1 MNYKLKYSQDAREK
15 LQEIKKNIADLY
27 GSSVSK
33 RIITKIMSEIR
44 GLQDNPRK
52 GAAVQAL
59 IDLHTSYRFI
69 HTEQNYVFYRI
80 EDNIVYITD
89 IYNEHEDFMQKM
101 FHINLR
107 TRASIDYWGE

>member
-59 IDLHTSYRFI
+59 MTYLLHIDLFI
-69 HTEQNYVFYRI
+69 QNKIMYFI
-80 EDNIVYITD
+80 E
-89 IYNEHEDFMQKM
+89 
-101 FHINLR
+101 
-107 TRASIDYWGE
+107 